1 MKLVREEK
9 ELSKLKGDRLTMAA
23 EYSCKLKVE
32 KGERKTRGS
41 NLRENEMEAPA
52 EQKIAL
58 PSLCVR

>member
-1 MKLVREEK
+1 
-9 ELSKLKGDRLTMAA
+9 MAA